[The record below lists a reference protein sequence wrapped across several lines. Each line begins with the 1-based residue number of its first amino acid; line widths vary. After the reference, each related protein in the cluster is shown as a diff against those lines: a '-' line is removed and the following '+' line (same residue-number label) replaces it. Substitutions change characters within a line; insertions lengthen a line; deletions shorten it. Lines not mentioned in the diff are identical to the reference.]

1 MEFKKKLKMR
11 LYAAVGYIILGAV
24 MMVLSFTGATK
35 NEMISTFG
43 GMFAVVGI
51 ARVVQYMRLSK
62 DESAIRAR
70 EIAETDERNI
80 MIMTK
85 ARSLTFSVY
94 IMLSGAAII
103 VLYLL
108 NKVFVAQII
117 AFVIC
122 ALTIIYYICYHII
135 KRKY

>member
-1 MEFKKKLKMR
+1 MEFKKKLKFR
-11 LYAAVGYIILGAV
+11 LYLAIGYITLGGI
-24 MMVLSFTGATK
+24 MMVLSFTGAAK
-35 NEMISTFG
+35 NEMISSFG
-43 GMFAVVGI
+43 AMFAVVGI
-51 ARVVQYMRLSK
+51 ARIVQYMRIIK

-108 NKVFVAQII
+108 NKVFIAQII
-117 AFVIC
+117 ALVIC

-135 KRKY
+135 KRRY

>member
-1 MEFKKKLKMR
+1 MEFKKKLKLR
-11 LYAAVGYIILGAV
+11 LCLAIGYIILGAI
-24 MMVLSFTGATK
+24 MMILSFIGAAK

-51 ARVVQYMRLSK
+51 VRVVQYMRLIK
-62 DESAIRAR
+62 DESAIHAR

-85 ARSLTFSVY
+85 ARSLTFSIY

-108 NKVFVAQII
+108 NKVFAAQII
-117 AFVIC
+117 ALVIC
-122 ALTIIYYICYHII
+122 VFTLIYYICYHII